1 MFYEPLMS
9 VDLINYFILMDHF
22 SKMNATLSIIWR
34 LKVQMISHF
43 AEKVVCQKSLDVK
56 KSEKAEFQ
64 TSFAPSI
71 DKLLTVYDFN
81 RNLHTDVA

>member
-1 MFYEPLMS
+1 M
-9 VDLINYFILMDHF
+9 
-22 SKMNATLSIIWR
+22 
-34 LKVQMISHF
+34 QMISHF